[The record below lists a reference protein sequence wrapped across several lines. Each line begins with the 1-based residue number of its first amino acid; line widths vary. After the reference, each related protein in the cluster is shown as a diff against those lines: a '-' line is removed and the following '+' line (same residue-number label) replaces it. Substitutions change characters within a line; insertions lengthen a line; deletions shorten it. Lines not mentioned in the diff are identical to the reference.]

1 MALIPAL
8 PVTPLVPS
16 AAGALLA
23 QAQVLDARGP
33 AAFAAGHLAGAGR
46 MGVDEFH
53 ALRAEL
59 PPRTSTVLVVH
70 DEPAEARRA
79 AVAMG
84 GLGYPHVFWLDAPL
98 GALPGGHAVAGPAS
112 RMWRPSPWLEAV
124 RDALP
129 AGRSLDLAAGSGRE
143 SVYLALGGWEAHAW
157 DHDAGALERASA
169 LAGRNGT
176 AIHTQV
182 VELERGDLPGT
193 GAGFDVV
200 MVFRYLHRPLWP
212 WIESVVAPGGVLV
225 YETFLEAQAVH
236 GRPKQARFLLKPDE
250 LRGAFPG
257 LTVERYEECEGTQ
270 SPVMARLLA
279 RRPHA

>member
-1 MALIPAL
+1 MSLIPAL
-8 PVTPLVPS
+8 PVTPLDAS
-16 AAGALLA
+16 AAAALLA
-23 QAQVLDARGP
+23 QAQVLDARGT

-46 MGVDEFH
+46 MSVDEFH

-70 DEPAEARRA
+70 DEPAEAQRA

-98 GALPGGHAVAGPAS
+98 AALPGGHAETGPAL

-129 AGRSLDLAAGSGRE
+129 PGRSLDLAAGSGRE
-143 SVYLALGGWEAHAW
+143 SVYLALDGWDAHAW
-157 DHDAGALERASA
+157 DHDAGALERAAA
-169 LAGRNGT
+169 LAGRHGT
-176 AIHTQV
+176 AIRTHV
-182 VELERGDLPGT
+182 VELERGDLPET

-212 WIESVVAPGGVLV
+212 WIEAAVAPGGVLV